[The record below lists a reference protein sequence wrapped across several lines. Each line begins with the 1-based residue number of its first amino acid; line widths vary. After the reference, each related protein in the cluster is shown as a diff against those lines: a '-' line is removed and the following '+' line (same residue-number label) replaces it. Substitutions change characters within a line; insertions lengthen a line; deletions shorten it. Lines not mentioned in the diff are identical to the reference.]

1 MSHEPAPQ
9 RPLHRQAGLHR
20 VVAGETV
27 LYLHLAK
34 IDAVFEGDSDTI
46 ILLGSGA
53 RIRVEATTQDVLT
66 GIIDARAELA
76 REDEAA
82 EEDRQRRLAM
92 RNAAFDADRQGTN

>member
-34 IDAVFEGDSDTI
+34 IDAV
-46 ILLGSGA
+46 
-53 RIRVEATTQDVLT
+53 
-66 GIIDARAELA
+66 RASP
-76 REDEAA
+76 
-82 EEDRQRRLAM
+82 QT
-92 RNAAFDADRQGTN
+92 ADHGH